1 MPLFKKISKEEKL
14 VNKERKRIHDEVIKK
29 E

>member
-1 MPLFKKISKEEKL
+1 MPLIKKISKEEKL
-14 VNKERKRIHDEVIKK
+14 VNKERKRIHEEVIKK